1 MTKNTW
7 IMTCIVLVVLAGGAW
22 WMKASKSP
30 APAGEQGAGNAQTSA
45 ESQDSALKELNA
57 IDLGADASA
66 DLQPVDNDLNQL

>member
-1 MTKNTW
+1 
-7 IMTCIVLVVLAGGAW
+7 
-22 WMKASKSP
+22 MKASKSP